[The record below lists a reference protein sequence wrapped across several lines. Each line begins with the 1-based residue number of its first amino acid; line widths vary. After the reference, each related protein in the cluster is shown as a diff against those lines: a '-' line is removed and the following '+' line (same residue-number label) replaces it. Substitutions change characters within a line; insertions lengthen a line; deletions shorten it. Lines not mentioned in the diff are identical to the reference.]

1 MINNINM
8 VASVVIPSL
17 LNIVHPPF
25 LSSTVLK
32 KIVTAY
38 QSPFKNTL
46 TNSRNIDLDQ
56 VYMT

>member
-1 MINNINM
+1 M

-25 LSSTVLK
+25 LSSIVLK
-32 KIVTAY
+32 TIVTAS
-38 QSPFKNTL
+38 QLPFKNTL